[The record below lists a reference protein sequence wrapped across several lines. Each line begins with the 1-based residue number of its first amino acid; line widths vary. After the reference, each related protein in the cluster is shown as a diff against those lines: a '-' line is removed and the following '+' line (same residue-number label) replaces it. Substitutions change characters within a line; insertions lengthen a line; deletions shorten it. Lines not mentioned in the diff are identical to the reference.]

1 MVFLDSSCALT
12 DEAPPPQ
19 PRPGYSKSPSAS
31 PSWPKRNLWSRFCA
45 REEAHRREDPEEAGP
60 WLCAQA
66 GPQPSA
72 VVGPAKPPLLCRCC
86 RPVPPEKGSLATSPR
101 IPQTVGAQGLEA
113 AREGS
118 VCTMFH
124 CSVSTIHTLWYP
136 PASPRERE
144 YHNKGVSFPAGTP
157 EQRNTDPQRASG
169 RTQRAARRP
178 TASRPSMPAACC

>member
-1 MVFLDSSCALT
+1 MGVGSSPRIKGR
-12 DEAPPPQ
+12 APRQ
-19 PRPGYSKSPSAS
+19 AH
-31 PSWPKRNLWSRFCA
+31 N
-45 REEAHRREDPEEAGP
+45 HRRLWG
-60 WLCAQA
+60 L
-66 GPQPSA
+66 PS
-72 VVGPAKPPLLCRCC
+72 PPLLCRCC
-86 RPVPPEKGSLATSPR
+86 RPVPPEKGSPATSHR

-124 CSVSTIHTLWYP
+124 CSVRYYTYVMVP

-169 RTQRAARRP
+169 KTQRAARP
-178 TASRPSMPAACC
+178 PIASRPSMPATCRWTDHHRRNGQVAAAQPAQHKPAFMNDAG